1 MSLPLK
7 LAAYMASTFL
17 LLACL
22 APLLSFAGDAASLG
36 SGLFSLEPAFTV
48 EQGGHASLK
57 LTLTYKGNTPVTGF
71 TLRARALCGNTV
83 CAEASST
90 PTMLVRGASATLEI
104 RVPLTAD
111 TLELEA
117 EGLLGGVY
125 RFRAVQE
132 VSLGGIRG

>member
-1 MSLPLK
+1 
-7 LAAYMASTFL
+7 MASTLL
-17 LLACL
+17 LLACV

-36 SGLFSLEPAFTV
+36 SELFSLEPAFTV
-48 EQGGHASLK
+48 EEGVRVSLR
-57 LTLTYKGNTPVTGF
+57 LTLTYRGNTPVTGF

-90 PTMLVRGASATLEI
+90 PTTLVRGASAMLEV

-111 TLELEA
+111 ALQLEA

>member
-1 MSLPLK
+1 LSLPLK
-7 LAAYMASTFL
+7 LATYAVSTLL
-17 LLACL
+17 LLACI

-48 EQGGHASLK
+48 EEGGRASLK
-57 LTLTYKGNTPVTGF
+57 LTLTYRGNTPVTEF

-90 PTMLVRGASATLEI
+90 PATLARGASTALEVK
-104 RVPLTAD
+104 VPLTAD
-111 TLELEA
+111 TLQLEA